1 MLNIFFCSSFA
12 RLFLLFPLT
21 ILIGDFADRQ
31 NIVTVLIVIIK
42 LLLQKAISKFAKFD
56 FHSFHSM
63 KLFLFA
69 VTIGLSMTSL
79 SQSKDEAAVRNVL
92 AKQNAAWNR
101 GDIDAFMVGYWE
113 NDSLMFI
120 GKSGVTYGYKNTL
133 ANYKKNYP
141 DTTVMGK
148 LTFTLIHVKQL
159 SPDYFH
165 VTGKYHLTRTIGD
178 ASGHF
183 TLVFR
188 KIKGTWV
195 IISDHSS

>member
-1 MLNIFFCSSFA
+1 
-12 RLFLLFPLT
+12 
-21 ILIGDFADRQ
+21 
-31 NIVTVLIVIIK
+31 
-42 LLLQKAISKFAKFD
+42 
-56 FHSFHSM
+56 M
-63 KLFLFA
+63 KVFLFIVA
-69 VTIGLSMTSL
+69 VSLSLTTIG
-79 SQSKDEAAVRNVL
+79 QSKDEIEVRSVL
-92 AKQNAAWNR
+92 SNQSAAWNR

-120 GKSGVTYGYKNTL
+120 GKSGITYGYKNTL

-159 SPDYFH
+159 SPEYFH
-165 VTGKYHLTRTIGD
+165 VTGKYYLSRTIGD

-188 KIKGTWV
+188 KIKGRWMIV
-195 IISDHSS
+195 SDHSS

>member
-1 MLNIFFCSSFA
+1 MRSVFVALLIIISFSV
-12 RLFLLFPLT
+12 F
-21 ILIGDFADRQ
+21 
-31 NIVTVLIVIIK
+31 
-42 LLLQKAISKFAKFD
+42 
-56 FHSFHSM
+56 
-63 KLFLFA
+63 
-69 VTIGLSMTSL
+69 
-79 SQSKDEAAVRNVL
+79 SQTKDETEVRNLL

-148 LTFTLIHVKQL
+148 LTFTLIKVKQL
-159 SPDYFH
+159 SPEYFH
-165 VTGKYHLTRTIGD
+165 VTGKYYLTRTIGD

-183 TLVFR
+183 TLLFR
-188 KIKGTWV
+188 KINGKWV
-195 IISDHSS
+195 VISDHSS

>member
-1 MLNIFFCSSFA
+1 MKSIFVTLLVLLSISSF
-12 RLFLLFPLT
+12 
-21 ILIGDFADRQ
+21 
-31 NIVTVLIVIIK
+31 
-42 LLLQKAISKFAKFD
+42 
-56 FHSFHSM
+56 
-63 KLFLFA
+63 
-69 VTIGLSMTSL
+69 
-79 SQSKDEAAVRNVL
+79 SQTNDEAAVRNVL

-101 GDIDAFMVGYWE
+101 GDVDAFMVGYWE

-159 SPDYFH
+159 SPEYFH
-165 VTGKYHLTRTIGD
+165 VTGKYYLTRTIGD

-188 KIKGTWV
+188 KINGNWV

>member
-1 MLNIFFCSSFA
+1 MRSVFLALLIIISFSV
-12 RLFLLFPLT
+12 F
-21 ILIGDFADRQ
+21 
-31 NIVTVLIVIIK
+31 
-42 LLLQKAISKFAKFD
+42 
-56 FHSFHSM
+56 
-63 KLFLFA
+63 
-69 VTIGLSMTSL
+69 
-79 SQSKDEAAVRNVL
+79 SQTKDETEVRNLL

-101 GDIDAFMVGYWE
+101 GDIDAFMIGYWE

-141 DTTVMGK
+141 DTPTMGK
-148 LTFTLIHVKQL
+148 LTFTLIKVEQL
-159 SPDYFH
+159 SPEYFH

-188 KIKGTWV
+188 KINGKWV
-195 IISDHSS
+195 VISDHSS